1 MRTSAAAGSGRPPS
15 QAAVSSASNCSKP
28 TRAIS
33 ATQPATTGEARQM
46 AQDSMVRAE
55 QYRRLGGVAYKNG
68 LVQREEADAARYN
81 ALADQLEAAEPTL
94 AVAVITSPD
103 TDMKA
108 IGVAVLPPI
117 PPATSPEAE
126 HYAALAAHYRF
137 IGGAAYKTGRVQD
150 AEANQRRAEA
160 AIEPPAP
167 APEQPNPICLANKP
181 VVAPECLGG

>member
-1 MRTSAAAGSGRPPS
+1 MSKRKNPRLFGLVSGALAAGALLLGL
-15 QAAVSSASNCSKP
+15 P

-33 ATQPATTGEARQM
+33 ATQPASPVEARQM
-46 AQDSMVRAE
+46 AQDSLVRAKQFRE
-55 QYRRLGGVAYKNG
+55 LGGVAYKNG
-68 LVQREEADAARYN
+68 LVQREEADAARYE
-81 ALADQLEAAEPTL
+81 ALAEQLEAAQPTL
-94 AVAVITSPD
+94 AVAVITSPEND
-103 TDMKA
+103 VKA
-108 IGVAVLPPI
+108 IGIGLVPPT

-137 IGGAAYKTGRVQD
+137 IGGAAYKTGRVQA

-167 APEQPNPICLANKP
+167 APEQPNPICMANKP